1 MTPCPGA
8 DGRLTT
14 LERVSELSETTPQP
28 ARPPRT
34 ADPEPPQD
42 EVIRPLPPAPR
53 PVPGQPYAQAPV
65 PAAGHPPRSATPPPQ
80 PVAPA
85 PQRIPAEPG
94 QPALGPQYAQPEPG
108 PQFAEPAP
116 GPHFADP
123 QAAPGPHA
131 QAAPGPQF
139 ADPQAA
145 PGPHASPAPGPQFF
159 ERQPVPGPPF
169 ADVQVPQALPG
180 RPHVPTGPGPQHVQ
194 PQAPTPE
201 PFGPQQPHGVGGA
214 QPGGPAQGP
223 QPAPGPGPAQA
234 PHAPTETPRTLQ
246 YRFDGPEDA
255 PVLVIGP
262 SLGTTWHMW
271 DRQIPELTQ
280 HWRVFRY
287 DLPGHGGAPAHAAPS
302 VAELADRLI
311 ATLDGLGVQRF
322 GYAGCSIGGAV
333 GADLALRHPH
343 RVASLALVASSPRFG
358 TADEFRQ
365 RGVIVRTNGLE
376 PMARTAPERWFT
388 PGFAAAQ
395 PAIVEWAV
403 QMVRTT
409 DPGCYIAACEALAAF
424 DIRDHLGRI
433 GVPTLV
439 LVGAEDQVTG
449 PAEART
455 LVAGIPDARLALV
468 PGASH
473 LAPVEQPA
481 AVCDLLLTHFST
493 AWQDAPAAPP
503 VPPLVPGP
511 ATPATSFAPIA
522 EIAPAS
528 GLPEAAG
535 PQRESGHERG
545 TKVRREVLGDAHVDA
560 VNASTDVFTED
571 FQELVTR
578 YAWGEVWSREG
589 LDRRTRSCIT
599 LTALVASGHLE
610 GLAAHVRAAL
620 RNGLTPAEIKEV
632 LLQSAVYCG
641 IPAAGA
647 AFTIAQS
654 VIQEET
660 TPPA

>member
-1 MTPCPGA
+1 M
-8 DGRLTT
+8 
-14 LERVSELSETTPQP
+14 SELSETTPQP
-28 ARPPRT
+28 PRPPGT
-34 ADPEPPQD
+34 ADSEPPHD
-42 EVIRPLPPAPR
+42 GVTGPLPQAPR
-53 PVPGQPYAQAPV
+53 PVPAQSYAQAP
-65 PAAGHPPRSATPPPQ
+65 GATADRPPQ
-80 PVAPA
+80 TVAPSP
-85 PQRIPAEPG
+85 PQVPVR
-94 QPALGPQYAQPEPG
+94 
-108 PQFAEPAP
+108 PAP
-116 GPHFADP
+116 GHQQP
-123 QAAPGPHA
+123 QP
-131 QAAPGPQF
+131 
-139 ADPQAA
+139 
-145 PGPHASPAPGPQFF
+145 
-159 ERQPVPGPPF
+159 
-169 ADVQVPQALPG
+169 QVP
-180 RPHVPTGPGPQHVQ
+180 RPPVDV
-194 PQAPTPE
+194 
-201 PFGPQQPHGVGGA
+201 VGGV
-214 QPGGPAQGP
+214 QPGGPAVQGP
-223 QPAPGPGPAQA
+223 QATPAPGTAQGAQRAA
-234 PHAPTETPRTLQ
+234 PLQ

-271 DRQIPELTQ
+271 DRQIPELSQ

-287 DLPGHGGAPAHAAPS
+287 DLPGHGGAPAHAAAS
-302 VAELADRLI
+302 VADLADRLL

-424 DIRDHLGRI
+424 DIRGALGRI

-481 AVCDLLLTHFST
+481 AVSDLLLMHFST
-493 AWQDAPAAPP
+493 AWQQDTSAAIP
-503 VPPLVPGP
+503 VLPLVPGP
-511 ATPATSFAPIA
+511 ATPAAPFAPVA
-522 EIAPAS
+522 EIAPA
-528 GLPEAAG
+528 AAE
-535 PQRESGHERG
+535 PQASASTPDERHEQG

-560 VNASTDVFTED
+560 VTASADGFTED

-578 YAWGEVWSREG
+578 YAWGEVWSRDG

-610 GLAAHVRAAL
+610 GLAAHTRAAL

-632 LLQSAVYCG
+632 LLQTAVYCG
-641 IPAAGA
+641 LPAAGA
-647 AFTIAQS
+647 AFAVAQK